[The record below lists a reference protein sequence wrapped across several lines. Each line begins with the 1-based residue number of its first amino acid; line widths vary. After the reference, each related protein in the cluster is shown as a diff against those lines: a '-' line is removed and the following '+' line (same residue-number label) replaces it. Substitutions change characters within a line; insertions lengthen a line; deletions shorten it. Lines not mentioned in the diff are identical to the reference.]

1 MSSSQQ
7 AKDTKTRT
15 FTAILHWEEDVDV
28 VEYPDVGTASQG
40 ETIEEAIANLQEA
53 TELYLE
59 EFPLPEIAP
68 RHLLTTFEI
77 TSA

>member
-15 FTAILHWEEDVDV
+15 FTAILHWEEDVYIA
-28 VEYPDVGTASQG
+28 EYPEIGTASQG
-40 ETIEEAIANLQEA
+40 ETVEEAIANLREA

-59 EFPLPEIAP
+59 
-68 RHLLTTFEI
+68 
-77 TSA
+77 